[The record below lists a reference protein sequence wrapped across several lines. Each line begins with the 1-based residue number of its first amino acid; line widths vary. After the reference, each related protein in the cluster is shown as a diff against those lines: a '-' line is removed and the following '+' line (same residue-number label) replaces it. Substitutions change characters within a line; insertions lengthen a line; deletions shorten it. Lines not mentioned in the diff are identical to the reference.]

1 MGHELSGSE
10 LPPGP
15 LGTPVTVAAASD
27 TAGLTWGRLPRPAR
41 GYVAIVT
48 LAGVGVLA
56 ASFPRTPPP
65 WGLFLFSLAAS
76 CVTSAWKI
84 NLPIPLSS
92 GSTLSMSYA
101 ADLMALLLLGPR
113 PAIVIAVCGVWMQC
127 TINVK
132 RRYPLYRTA
141 FSVAAEAITMAA
153 TGLAYQTLG
162 GSVTGG
168 IAAMTGPIVASIATY
183 FCINTGLVA
192 VAIATSTGRRAW
204 TVWREDFLW
213 SAASF
218 VVAGSAGAAAAIVIA
233 RGQHWAA
240 LLLAAPVYLVYWTY
254 RLFVGR
260 LEQEKRHLDEM
271 TRLEHAR
278 AELLG
283 REQAAR
289 ASAESAN
296 RLKDQFLATVSHEL
310 RTPLSAILGWAEM
323 LQSGRLPPEKRA
335 RASQAIFNNAKRQ
348 AQLIDELLDVARI
361 ISGKLRLE
369 HTAVDPREI
378 VNGAIETVQP
388 AAEAKG
394 IHMDVAIDPAVGA
407 FHGDGPRLQQV
418 LWNLL
423 SNAVKFTPAGGT
435 VSVAVRVSGKAGEI
449 VVRDSGPGIPQDF
462 LPSVFEPFRQAD
474 GSRTRLHGGLGLGLA
489 IVKHLVEAHG
499 GTVHVDS
506 AGEGRGATFSV
517 RLPIVALTKR
527 QGGHALA
534 GILPPAPDCVALTG
548 LSVLV
553 VDDDDESRCVVVAYL
568 ESHGAA
574 VLTAESAS
582 EALDILQRDRVDVLL
597 ADVAMPGE
605 DGYTLVRK
613 LRALQAPRA
622 STIPAAALTAFARD
636 EDRQEALQA
645 GFQMHLTKPIDAGAL
660 VAAVATLGY
669 ASTT

>member
-1 MGHELSGSE
+1 
-10 LPPGP
+10 
-15 LGTPVTVAAASD
+15 VTVA
-27 TAGLTWGRLPRPAR
+27 TAPDAGGFAWRRLPRPAR
-41 GYVAIVT
+41 AHVAIVT
-48 LAGVGVLA
+48 LAGLAVLA

-113 PAIVIAVCGVWMQC
+113 PAIVIAVCGVWTQC

-141 FSVAAEAITMAA
+141 FSMSAEAITMAA
-153 TGLAYQTLG
+153 TGIVYQTLG
-162 GSVTGG
+162 GSVTSG
-168 IAAMTGPIVASIATY
+168 IVAMAEPIVASIATY

-192 VAIATSTGRRAW
+192 GAIATSTRRRVW
-204 TVWREDFLW
+204 IVWREDFLW

-218 VVAGSAGAAAAIVIA
+218 MAAGSAGAAAAIVIA

-240 LLLAAPVYLVYWTY
+240 LLFAAPVYLVYWTY
-254 RLFVGR
+254 RLFVVR
-260 LEQEKRHLDEM
+260 LEEEKRHLAEM
-271 TRLEHAR
+271 TRLEQAR
-278 AELLG
+278 AELLE

-310 RTPLSAILGWAEM
+310 RTPLSAILGWADM
-323 LQSGRLPPEKRA
+323 LQSGRLSPEKRE
-335 RASQAIFNNAKRQ
+335 RACEAIFNNAKRQ

-369 HTAVDPREI
+369 RTAVDPREI
-378 VNGAIETVQP
+378 VNGALETVQP

-394 IHMDVAIDPAVGA
+394 IRIDVAIDPAVGA

-435 VSVAVRVSGKAGEI
+435 VSVTVRLSGKAGEI
-449 VVRDSGPGIPQDF
+449 VVRDSGAGIPGDF

-474 GSRTRLHGGLGLGLA
+474 ASRTRRHGGLGLGLA
-489 IVKHLVEAHG
+489 IVRQLVEAHG
-499 GTVHVDS
+499 GAVRVDS
-506 AGEGRGATFSV
+506 AGEGQGATFSV
-517 RLPIVALTKR
+517 RLPIVALKHRRDGDVSAQIPT
-527 QGGHALA
+527 
-534 GILPPAPDCVALTG
+534 PAPTTAALTG

-553 VDDDDESRCVVVAYL
+553 VDDDDESRCVVATYL

-574 VLTAESAS
+574 VLTAQSAS
-582 EALDILQRDRVDVLL
+582 EALAILQRDQVDVLL
-597 ADVAMPGE
+597 ADVAMPDE
-605 DGYTLVRK
+605 DGYSLVRK
-613 LRALQAPRA
+613 LRALQAARA

-636 EDRQEALQA
+636 EDRQEALEA
-645 GFQMHLTKPIDAGAL
+645 GFQLHLTKPIDAGAL
-660 VAAVATLGY
+660 VAAVAMLGHV
-669 ASTT
+669 STT

>member
-1 MGHELSGSE
+1 
-10 LPPGP
+10 
-15 LGTPVTVAAASD
+15 VTVA
-27 TAGLTWGRLPRPAR
+27 TAPDAGGFAWRGLPRAAR
-41 GYVAIVT
+41 VHVAIVT
-48 LAGVGVLA
+48 LAGLAVLA

-113 PAIVIAVCGVWMQC
+113 PAIVIAVCGVWTQC

-141 FSVAAEAITMAA
+141 FSMSAEAITMAA
-153 TGLAYQTLG
+153 TGIVYQTLG
-162 GSVTGG
+162 GSVTSG
-168 IAAMTGPIVASIATY
+168 IVAMAEPIVASIATY

-192 VAIATSTGRRAW
+192 DAIATSTGRRVW
-204 TVWREDFLW
+204 IVWREDFLW

-218 VVAGSAGAAAAIVIA
+218 MAAGSAGAAAAIVIA

-240 LLLAAPVYLVYWTY
+240 LLFAAPVYLVYWTY
-254 RLFVGR
+254 RLFVAR
-260 LEQEKRHLDEM
+260 LEEEKRHLDEM
-271 TRLEHAR
+271 TRLEQAR
-278 AELLG
+278 AELLE

-310 RTPLSAILGWAEM
+310 RTPLSAILGWADM
-323 LQSGRLPPEKRA
+323 LQSGRLSPEKRE
-335 RASQAIFNNAKRQ
+335 RACEAIFNNAKRQ

-378 VNGAIETVQP
+378 VNGALEAVQP

-394 IHMDVAIDPAVGA
+394 IRIDVAIDPTVGA

-435 VSVAVRVSGKAGEI
+435 VSVAVRLSGKAGEI
-449 VVRDSGPGIPQDF
+449 VVRDSGAGIPGDF

-474 GSRTRLHGGLGLGLA
+474 ASRTRRHGGLGLGLA
-489 IVKHLVEAHG
+489 IVRQLVEAHG
-499 GTVHVDS
+499 GTVRVDS
-506 AGEGRGATFSV
+506 AGEGQGATFSV
-517 RLPIVALTKR
+517 RLPIAALRHRRDRDASAQIQT
-527 QGGHALA
+527 
-534 GILPPAPDCVALTG
+534 PAPTSALTG

-553 VDDDDESRCVVVAYL
+553 VDDDDESRCVVATYL

-574 VLTAESAS
+574 VLTAQSAS
-582 EALDILQRDRVDVLL
+582 EALAILQRDRVDVLL

-605 DGYTLVRK
+605 DGYSLVRK
-613 LRALQAPRA
+613 LRALQAARA

-636 EDRQEALQA
+636 EDRQEALEA

-660 VAAVATLGY
+660 VAAVAMLGHV
-669 ASTT
+669 STT

>member
-1 MGHELSGSE
+1 
-10 LPPGP
+10 
-15 LGTPVTVAAASD
+15 VTVA
-27 TAGLTWGRLPRPAR
+27 TAPDAGGFAWRRLPRPAR
-41 GYVAIVT
+41 AHVAIVT
-48 LAGVGVLA
+48 LAGLAVLA

-113 PAIVIAVCGVWMQC
+113 PAIVIAVCGVWTQC

-141 FSVAAEAITMAA
+141 FSMSAEAITMAA
-153 TGLAYQTLG
+153 TGIVYQTLG
-162 GSVTGG
+162 GSVTSG
-168 IAAMTGPIVASIATY
+168 IVAMAEPIVASIATY

-192 VAIATSTGRRAW
+192 GAIATSTRRRVW
-204 TVWREDFLW
+204 IVWREDFLW

-218 VVAGSAGAAAAIVIA
+218 MAAGSSGAAAAIVIA

-240 LLLAAPVYLVYWTY
+240 LLFAAPVYLVYWTY
-254 RLFVGR
+254 RLFVVR
-260 LEQEKRHLDEM
+260 LEEEKRHLAEM
-271 TRLEHAR
+271 TRLEQAR
-278 AELLG
+278 AELLE

-310 RTPLSAILGWAEM
+310 RTPLSAILGWADM
-323 LQSGRLPPEKRA
+323 LQSGRLSPEKRE
-335 RASQAIFNNAKRQ
+335 RACEAIFNNAKRQ

-369 HTAVDPREI
+369 RTAVDPREI
-378 VNGAIETVQP
+378 VNGALETVQP

-394 IHMDVAIDPAVGA
+394 IRIDVAIDPAVGA

-423 SNAVKFTPAGGT
+423 SNAVKFTPDGGT
-435 VSVAVRVSGKAGEI
+435 VSVTVRLSGKAGEI
-449 VVRDSGPGIPQDF
+449 VVRDSGAGIPGDF

-474 GSRTRLHGGLGLGLA
+474 ASRTRRHGGLGLGLA
-489 IVKHLVEAHG
+489 IVRQLVEAHG
-499 GTVHVDS
+499 GAVRVDS
-506 AGEGRGATFSV
+506 AGEGQGATFSV
-517 RLPIVALTKR
+517 RLPIVALKHRRDGDVSAQIPT
-527 QGGHALA
+527 
-534 GILPPAPDCVALTG
+534 PAPTTAALTG

-553 VDDDDESRCVVVAYL
+553 VDDDDESRCVVATYL

-574 VLTAESAS
+574 VLTAQSAS
-582 EALDILQRDRVDVLL
+582 EALAILQRDQVDVLL
-597 ADVAMPGE
+597 ADVAMPDE
-605 DGYTLVRK
+605 DGYSLVRK
-613 LRALQAPRA
+613 LRALQAARA

-636 EDRQEALQA
+636 EDRQEALEA
-645 GFQMHLTKPIDAGAL
+645 GFQLHLTKPIDAGAL
-660 VAAVATLGY
+660 VAAVAMLGHV
-669 ASTT
+669 STT

>member
-1 MGHELSGSE
+1 M
-10 LPPGP
+10 
-15 LGTPVTVAAASD
+15 TVA
-27 TAGLTWGRLPRPAR
+27 TAPDAGGFAWRRLPRPAR
-41 GYVAIVT
+41 AHVAIVT
-48 LAGVGVLA
+48 LAGLAVLA

-113 PAIVIAVCGVWMQC
+113 PAIVIAVCGVWTQC

-141 FSVAAEAITMAA
+141 FSMSAEAITMAA
-153 TGLAYQTLG
+153 TGIVYQTLG
-162 GSVTGG
+162 GSVTSG
-168 IAAMTGPIVASIATY
+168 IVAMAEPIVASIATY

-192 VAIATSTGRRAW
+192 GAIATSTRRRVW
-204 TVWREDFLW
+204 IVWREDFLW

-218 VVAGSAGAAAAIVIA
+218 MAAGSAGAAAAIVIA

-240 LLLAAPVYLVYWTY
+240 LLFAAPVYLVYWTY
-254 RLFVGR
+254 RLFVVR
-260 LEQEKRHLDEM
+260 LEEEKRHLAEM
-271 TRLEHAR
+271 TRLEQAR
-278 AELLG
+278 AELLE

-310 RTPLSAILGWAEM
+310 RTPLSAILGWADM
-323 LQSGRLPPEKRA
+323 LQSGRLSPEKRE
-335 RASQAIFNNAKRQ
+335 RACEAIFNNAKRQ

-369 HTAVDPREI
+369 RTAVDPREI
-378 VNGAIETVQP
+378 VNGALETVQP

-394 IHMDVAIDPAVGA
+394 IRIDVAIDPAVGA

-435 VSVAVRVSGKAGEI
+435 VSVTVRLSGKAGEI
-449 VVRDSGPGIPQDF
+449 VVRDSGAGIPGDF

-474 GSRTRLHGGLGLGLA
+474 ASRTRRHGGLGLGLA
-489 IVKHLVEAHG
+489 IVRQLVEAHG
-499 GTVHVDS
+499 GAVRVDS
-506 AGEGRGATFSV
+506 AGEGQGATFSV
-517 RLPIVALTKR
+517 RLPIVALKHRRDGDVSAQIPT
-527 QGGHALA
+527 
-534 GILPPAPDCVALTG
+534 PAPTTAALTG

-553 VDDDDESRCVVVAYL
+553 VDDDDESRCVVATYL

-574 VLTAESAS
+574 VLTAQSAS
-582 EALDILQRDRVDVLL
+582 EALAILQRDQVDVLL
-597 ADVAMPGE
+597 ADVAMPDE
-605 DGYTLVRK
+605 DGYSLVRK
-613 LRALQAPRA
+613 LRALQAARA

-636 EDRQEALQA
+636 EDRQEALEA
-645 GFQMHLTKPIDAGAL
+645 GFQLHLTKPIDAGAL
-660 VAAVATLGY
+660 VAAVAMLGHV
-669 ASTT
+669 STT